1 MSAVA
6 SWLVSS
12 VGAVGAATL
21 VTLQPTLLL
30 PLLVT
35 GLVVG
40 GLPLLLIAT
49 LALVAVYSPDPVRRA
64 AAEKILDRLLTTLR
78 PQEPPIRAVR
88 RRKKTPATGE

>member
-1 MSAVA
+1 VNAVA

-12 VGAVGAATL
+12 VGAGGAATL
-21 VTLQPTLLL
+21 VALQPTLLV

-35 GLVVG
+35 GAAVG
-40 GLPLLLIAT
+40 GLPLLLITT

-78 PQEPPIRAVR
+78 PKEPATRTAR
-88 RRKKTPATGE
+88 RRKKTPASGE